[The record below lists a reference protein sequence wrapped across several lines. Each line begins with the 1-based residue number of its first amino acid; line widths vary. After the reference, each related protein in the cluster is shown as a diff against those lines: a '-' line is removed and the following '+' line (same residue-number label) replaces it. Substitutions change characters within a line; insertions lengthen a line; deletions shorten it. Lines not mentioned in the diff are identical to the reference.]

1 MHENDQL
8 IPFVY
13 CTLPGLRGTGGGST
27 AQYREGGVGEAGE
40 KRAEEGSSK
49 GREAEKQVEITQ
61 RCFMFRKEKGLRRG
75 S

>member
-49 GREAEKQVEITQ
+49 GRERRNRWKLHNDAL
-61 RCFMFRKEKGLRRG
+61 CFVRRKD
-75 S
+75 

>member
-13 CTLPGLRGTGGGST
+13 CTLPGLRGTGGGSK

-49 GREAEKQVEITQ
+49 GREAEK
-61 RCFMFRKEKGLRRG
+61 
-75 S
+75 